1 MAADLSRQL
10 AGRAND
16 GTTVGPHSPPLIAAS
31 TVSSPDDGE
40 TIFSG
45 ETRLDKIAS
54 TVATS
59 TAPDDDKP
67 NHKGEQEVG
76 AEQGLCNKK
85 IDTDTTEHDLAY
97 TTGGAEPISG
107 AESISRTEPIS
118 GTQRYPTEL
127 ELGVE
132 GENIPSSF
140 SVKLA
145 AFKRHSPL
153 FASIRSLFPGNIR
166 SCTPEPD
173 LDPVHGPPKF
183 HCGTQEHDPLSAQI
197 GLGNHVPRWVPS
209 SVLTYV
215 ICTETFPDTY
225 DAVFTAIELAKA
237 ISMWQNI
244 AVTFKQVTRRYSAA
258 NFRVVYRDL
267 PVNNHKDTLASA
279 FFPNT
284 DHPEE
289 RTLHIYA
296 LAFTANHINN
306 QANFLA
312 HEIGHILGFRHEFS
326 MKEEPLFWSAT
337 WGNRN
342 PDSVMSYYHDS
353 RLWQVQK
360 QDLKELKSFY
370 DSSMKT
376 YKRRPVRNFKPQS
389 YVYT

>member
-10 AGRAND
+10 ADGAND
-16 GTTVGPHSPPLIAAS
+16 GTTIGPHSPPLIAAS
-31 TVSSPDDGE
+31 AVSSPDDGE

-45 ETRLDKIAS
+45 ETQLDNIAS

-76 AEQGLCNKK
+76 EEQGLCDKK
-85 IDTDTTEHDLAY
+85 IDKAAHDLAY

-107 AESISRTEPIS
+107 TAPVS

-127 ELGVE
+127 VELDVE

-153 FASIRSLFPGNIR
+153 LASIRSMLPGNIR

-173 LDPVHGPPKF
+173 LAPVHGPPEF
-183 HCGTQEHDPLSAQI
+183 HCGTQEHDDPLSAQI
-197 GLGNHVPRWVPS
+197 GLGNHVPRWVPG

-215 ICTETFPDTY
+215 ICTETFLDPY

-237 ISMWQNI
+237 ISMWKSI
-244 AVTFKQVTRRYSAA
+244 GVTFKQVTRRYSAA
-258 NFRVVYRDL
+258 SFRVVYRDL
-267 PVNNHKDTLASA
+267 PVNNQKDTLASA

-296 LAFTANHINN
+296 LAFTQYHINN

-326 MKEEPLFWSAT
+326 REEEPLFWSAT

-342 PDSVMSYYHDS
+342 PNSVMSYYHDS
-353 RLWQVQK
+353 GLWQVQK

-376 YKRRPVRNFKPQS
+376 YKRRPVRNFRPQS
-389 YVYT
+389 SVYT